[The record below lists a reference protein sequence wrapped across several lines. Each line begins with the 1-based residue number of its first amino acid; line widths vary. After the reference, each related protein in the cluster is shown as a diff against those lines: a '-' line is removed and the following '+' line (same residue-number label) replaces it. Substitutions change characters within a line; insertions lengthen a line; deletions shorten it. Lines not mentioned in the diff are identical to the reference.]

1 MTSRIAVRRSRWSS
15 SLSATE
21 SSSRPFE
28 AAEIAGTDVTLER
41 MTATGDPGSSR
52 AGRRQQQRRQQQRRR
67 TIVIATVVGSLL
79 VVAAIVAIV
88 LVVTREDDTQSAS
101 TSSSRSTTTS
111 PSSTTTTTTLPVSTT
126 AVPASDNPV
135 VALAQQYDGRYVG
148 TFTNTTFNTTG
159 PASLELRIDPTA
171 GTIAVDADFDGDL
184 FGGGA
189 DEIRRISGSIAIGDP
204 TATVTTD
211 TEKFGPVTGHIDES
225 LALVL
230 TADDVPDDE
239 VKSFTLTGRL
249 RDDNTGFDATYSVVF
264 EDGKTADGTVAVT
277 CDPSGNRGSDVT
289 TVCAL
294 TAPSP

>member
-1 MTSRIAVRRSRWSS
+1 MTTAGSGSPRAV
-15 SLSATE
+15 
-21 SSSRPFE
+21 
-28 AAEIAGTDVTLER
+28 
-41 MTATGDPGSSR
+41 
-52 AGRRQQQRRQQQRRR
+52 RRQQQRQQQQRQR

-79 VVAAIVAIV
+79 AVAVIVAVV
-88 LVVTREDDTQSAS
+88 LLVTREDDTQSAS

-111 PSSTTTTTTLPVSTT
+111 STSTSTTTTLPVSTT

-148 TFTNTTFNTTG
+148 TFNNATFNETG

-189 DEIRRISGSIAIGDP
+189 KEIRRISGSISIGDP
-204 TATVTTD
+204 TAAVTTD

-230 TADDVPDDE
+230 TADDVPDE
-239 VKSFTLTGRL
+239 KVKSFTLTGRL
-249 RDDNTGFDATYSVVF
+249 RGDNTGFDATYAVVF
-264 EDGKTADGTVAVT
+264 EDGTTADGTVAVT
-277 CDPSGNRGSDVT
+277 CDPAGNRGSDVT

-294 TAPSP
+294 TAPPTT